1 LVTEPAV
8 SEQAMTI
15 GKLMSG
21 GQTGVDR
28 AALDFAV
35 VTGLSYGGWCP
46 RGGWAEDLP
55 TPPGLLQ
62 PYPRL
67 VETPDAAPAQ
77 RTRWNVRDAD
87 ATLLVVPSSRAPGAQ
102 GSPGTELT
110 RRACIDLH
118 RPLATIA
125 IDDADPWGAVHDLVG
140 SLPDGYALNV
150 AGPRESESPGIY
162 ESCLRLLQGLGS
174 RLTGG

>member
-1 LVTEPAV
+1 
-8 SEQAMTI
+8 MTV

-28 AALDFAV
+28 AALDFALLA
-35 VTGLSYGGWCP
+35 GLPYGGWCP

-67 VETPDAAPAQ
+67 VETPDADPAQ

-87 ATLLVVPSSRAPGAQ
+87 ATLLVLPSPRAPGLP

-118 RPLATIA
+118 RPVAAIA
-125 IDDADPWGAVHDLVG
+125 IGDPDPWGAVNDLVA

-162 ESCLRLLQGLGS
+162 ASCLRLLQGLGML
-174 RLTGG
+174 LTGLRRSGP